1 VNVIIGLFIGG
12 LLPYLF
18 ASMAMKAVGNA
29 GGAVVDEVRRQFRE
43 IPGIMEGTGQS
54 RITRPAWT
62 SSPSSPSRR

>member
-18 ASMAMKAVGNA
+18 ASIAMQAVGNA

-43 IPGIMEGTGQS
+43 IPAS
-54 RITRPAWT
+54 WKAPPSPITAPAWT
-62 SSPSSPSRR
+62 SSPSSPWAK